1 MYTPLHLKYRPQQL
15 SQIIGQEHIVRTLDN
30 AILPGGSQCADA
42 LSKIAPAYLFTGP
55 KGTGKTSTARI
66 LAKSLNCQSTE
77 EPTTKPCGECNSCQ
91 TISHSSSLDVTE
103 LDAASHSG
111 VDNIR
116 EIVSNLQLKP
126 IESRRKILIVDEC
139 HALSQQS
146 WQALLKTV
154 EQPPAHVVF
163 IFCTTEV
170 HKVPETIISR
180 CQKFDFRRVSLSL
193 VVDYLEKVAHQE
205 SINITPTAL
214 TAIAKA
220 CHGHL
225 RDSLKLLDQLTLLEE
240 GEITPNWV
248 WELSGTIPE
257 HDLVSFC
264 ENITKGEITGN
275 LGILQDWMKYG
286 KHPITIHTSLVS
298 FLKDL
303 LICKINPNGRN
314 LTLLEEDTW
323 NELTTISK
331 SWSINHIHSAI
342 ALLMA
347 RQNLM
352 RDESAHLWLEATF
365 IEIVPTTKSN
375 YQPWKDWKTAQD
387 AINWA
392 KEQLPHLSQAQLQE
406 HWQKLTPI
414 NGKKAPAWVQ
424 LVEKLQTDS
433 QLQTA

>member
-15 SQIIGQEHIVRTLDN
+15 SQIIGQQHIVRTLDN
-30 AILPGGSQCADA
+30 AIA

-126 IESRRKILIVDEC
+126 IESRRKVLIIDEC

-163 IFCTTEV
+163 IFCTTEI
-170 HKVPETIISR
+170 HKVPETITSR
-180 CQKFDFRRVSLSL
+180 CQKFDFRRVPISL
-193 VVDYLEKVAHQE
+193 VVDHLEKVAHQE
-205 SINITPTAL
+205 SINIIPTAL
-214 TAIAKA
+214 TAIAKV
-220 CHGHL
+220 CQGHL
-225 RDSLKLLDQLTLLEE
+225 RDSLKLLDQLTLPGF

-257 HDLVSFC
+257 YNLVTFC

-275 LGILQDWMKYG
+275 LGILQDWIKYG
-286 KHPITIHTSLVS
+286 LHPISIHTSLVS

-303 LICKINPNGRN
+303 LICKTNPNSRN
-314 LTLLEEDTW
+314 LTQLEENTW
-323 NELTTISK
+323 KELTTISK
-331 SWSINHIHSAI
+331 SWSINHIHNAI

-352 RDESAHLWLEATF
+352 RDEGAHLWLEATL
-365 IEIVPTTKSN
+365 IEIVPTTSSPQT
-375 YQPWKDWKTAQD
+375 QPWKDWKTAQD

-392 KEQLPHLSQAQLQE
+392 KEQLPHLTQAQLQE
-406 HWQKLTPI
+406 DWQKLTPI
-414 NGKKAPAWVQ
+414 NGKKAAAWVEAIQ
-424 LVEKLQTDS
+424 KLQQT
-433 QLQTA
+433 QLQQA

>member
-15 SQIIGQEHIVRTLDN
+15 SQIVGQEYIVRTLNN
-30 AILPGGSQCADA
+30 AIL
-42 LSKIAPAYLFTGP
+42 LKKTAPAYLLTGP

-77 EPTTKPCGECNSCQ
+77 EPTTEPCGKCNSCQ

-126 IESRRKILIVDEC
+126 IEGRYKILIIDEC
-139 HALSQQS
+139 HALSHQS
-146 WQALLKTV
+146 WQALLKTL

-170 HKVPETIISR
+170 HKVPETITSR
-180 CQKFDFRRVSLSL
+180 CQKFDFRRVTLSL
-193 VVDYLEKVAHQE
+193 VVNYLEKVAHQE
-205 SINITPTAL
+205 GININPLAL
-214 TAIAKA
+214 TAVAKA
-220 CHGHL
+220 NKGHL
-225 RDSLKLLDQLTLLEE
+225 RDSLKLLDQLTLLGEE
-240 GEITPNWV
+240 EITPNWV
-248 WELSGTIPE
+248 WELSGIIPE
-257 HDLVSFC
+257 YDLVTFF
-264 ENITKGEITGN
+264 ENITLRQITDN
-275 LGILQDWMKYG
+275 LGILQDWIECG
-286 KHPITIHTSLVS
+286 KHPITVHTSLVS

-303 LICKINPNGRN
+303 LVCKTNPDGRN
-314 LTLLEEDTW
+314 ITQLEEETW
-323 NELTTISK
+323 NSLTTISK
-331 SWSINHIHSAI
+331 SWSVNHIHSAI

-352 RDESAHLWLEATF
+352 RDENAHLWMEATI
-365 IEIVPTTKSN
+365 IEIVQTTKSSSQT
-375 YQPWKDWKTAQD
+375 QPWKDWKTAQD

-392 KEQLPHLSQAQLQE
+392 KEQLPHLSQTQLQE

-414 NGKKAPAWVQ
+414 NGKKALVWVEVIQ
-424 LVEKLQTDS
+424 KLQQT
-433 QLQTA
+433 QLQQA

>member
-1 MYTPLHLKYRPQQL
+1 ML
-15 SQIIGQEHIVRTLDN
+15 
-30 AILPGGSQCADA
+30 
-42 LSKIAPAYLFTGP
+42 YLYQAF
-55 KGTGKTSTARI
+55 R
-66 LAKSLNCQSTE
+66 E
-77 EPTTKPCGECNSCQ
+77 M
-91 TISHSSSLDVTE
+91 V
-103 LDAASHSG
+103 SG

-126 IESRRKILIVDEC
+126 IESRCKILIVDEC

-214 TAIAKA
+214 TVIAKA

-257 HDLVSFC
+257 HDLVTFC
-264 ENITKGEITGN
+264 ENISKGEITGN
-275 LGILQDWMKYG
+275 LGILQDWTKYG

-323 NELTTISK
+323 KELTTISK

-392 KEQLPHLSQAQLQE
+392 KEQLPHVSQAQLQE

>member
-15 SQIIGQEHIVRTLDN
+15 PQIIGQEHIVRTLNN
-30 AILPGGSQCADA
+30 AIL
-42 LSKIAPAYLFTGP
+42 LKKTAPAYLFTGP

-77 EPTTKPCGECNSCQ
+77 EPTTEPCGKCNSCQ

-126 IESRRKILIVDEC
+126 IEGRYKILIIDEC
-139 HALSQQS
+139 HALSHQS
-146 WQALLKTV
+146 WQALLKTL

-170 HKVPETIISR
+170 HKVPETITSR
-180 CQKFDFRRVSLSL
+180 CQKFDFRRVTLSL
-193 VVDYLEKVAHQE
+193 VVNYLEKVAHQE
-205 SINITPTAL
+205 GININALAL
-214 TAIAKA
+214 TAVAKA
-220 CHGHL
+220 NKGHL
-225 RDSLKLLDQLTLLEE
+225 RDSLKLLDQLTLLGEE
-240 GEITPNWV
+240 EITPNWV
-248 WELSGTIPE
+248 WELSGIIPE
-257 HDLVSFC
+257 YDLVTFF
-264 ENITKGEITGN
+264 ENITLREITDN
-275 LGILQDWMKYG
+275 LGILQDWIECG
-286 KHPITIHTSLVS
+286 KHPITVHTSLVS

-303 LICKINPNGRN
+303 LVCKTNPDGRSI
-314 LTLLEEDTW
+314 TQLEEETW
-323 NELTTISK
+323 NSLTTISK
-331 SWSINHIHSAI
+331 SWSVNRIHSAI

-352 RDESAHLWLEATF
+352 RDENAHLWMEATI
-365 IEIVPTTKSN
+365 IEIVQTTKSSSQT
-375 YQPWKDWKTAQD
+375 QPWKDWKTAQD

-392 KEQLPHLSQAQLQE
+392 KEQLPYLSQTQLQE

-414 NGKKAPAWVQ
+414 NGKKALVWVEVIQ
-424 LVEKLQTDS
+424 KLQ
-433 QLQTA
+433 QTQIQQA